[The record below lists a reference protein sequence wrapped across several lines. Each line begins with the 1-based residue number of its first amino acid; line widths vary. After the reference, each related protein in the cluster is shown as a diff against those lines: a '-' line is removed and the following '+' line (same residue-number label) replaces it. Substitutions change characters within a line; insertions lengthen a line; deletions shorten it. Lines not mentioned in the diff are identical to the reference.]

1 MLKAFIKDVRKLS
14 NGQIVIGAR
23 IKEMEDGECTKK
35 NM

>member
-14 NGQIVIGAR
+14 NGENVIGAR
-23 IKEMEDGECTKK
+23 RKEMEDGECTKK